1 MNTSDPLF
9 PSPTTEE
16 MSSAQIEAPSAADEA
31 NLEVSEAQRKEGLMR
46 FIFDVLET
54 LVISLVLFAGVNLIS
69 ARIRVEGFSM
79 EPTFH
84 NGELVIVNKLAYRFS
99 LPERGDVVIFHYP
112 RNPKEEFIKR
122 VIGLPGEQISVRN
135 GKVFINGQ
143 ELEEPYI
150 ASPPNYTLE
159 AIVPEGTVYVLGDNR
174 NNSSDSHNW
183 GSLPLDMIIG
193 KAVFVYWPPSN
204 IGLVKH
210 YDIQVKENT
219 ASAAQE

>member
-1 MNTSDPLF
+1 MSTSDPL
-9 PSPTTEE
+9 PSLSASEGLHSPPEE
-16 MSSAQIEAPSAADEA
+16 LAALDEA
-31 NLEVSEAQRKEGLMR
+31 ESSSSEAQHKEGLMR
-46 FIFDVLET
+46 FVFDVLET
-54 LVISLVLFAGVNLIS
+54 LVISLILFAAVNLVS

-99 LPERGDVVIFHYP
+99 PPQRGDVVIFHYP

-122 VIGLPGEQISVRN
+122 VIGLPGEQLSIRE
-135 GKVFINGQ
+135 GKVFIDGR

-150 ASPPNYTLE
+150 AAPPQYTVE
-159 AIVPEGTVYVLGDNR
+159 TIVPEGTVYVLGDNR

-193 KAVFVYWPPSN
+193 KAVFVYWPPSH
-204 IGLVKH
+204 IGVVKH
-210 YDIQVKENT
+210 YEVHFKEQT
-219 ASAAQE
+219 ASAVQ

>member
-1 MNTSDPLF
+1 LNTSDPLSS
-9 PSPTTEE
+9 SPTTKE
-16 MSSAQIEAPSAADEA
+16 MSSAQTEVQLVPDETIV
-31 NLEVSEAQRKEGLMR
+31 EVSDAQRKEGLMR
-46 FIFDVLET
+46 FFFDVLET
-54 LVISLVLFAGVNLIS
+54 LVISLLLFAGVNLIS

-99 LPERGDVVIFHYP
+99 LPQRGDVVIFHYP
-112 RNPKEEFIKR
+112 RNPQEEFIKR

-150 ASPPNYTLE
+150 TSPPNYTLE
-159 AIVPEGTVYVLGDNR
+159 AIVPDGTVYVLGDNR

-204 IGLVKH
+204 IGVVKH
-210 YDIQVKENT
+210 YDLQVKEKT